1 MSATLPPFEEVVA
14 THGTTVL
21 RVCRAVLGPIDAE
34 DAWSETFLAALRAY
48 PTLRPGSNVKA
59 WLITIAHRK
68 AIDQTRARARRPLL
82 PVGSLPERPAPSE
95 EHQWNG
101 DLWAAMQ
108 ALPFKQR
115 VAVAYHYVAGMPY
128 AEVAALTGGSQD
140 AARRA
145 ASDGIATLRKTYGE
159 GSAR

>member
-1 MSATLPPFEEVVA
+1 MSATLPPFEEIVS
-14 THGTTVL
+14 THGATVL

-59 WLITIAHRK
+59 WLVTIAHRK

-82 PVGSLPERPAPSE
+82 PVSSLPERAAPTE
-95 EHQWNG
+95 EHRWNG
-101 DLWAAMQ
+101 ELWAAMQ